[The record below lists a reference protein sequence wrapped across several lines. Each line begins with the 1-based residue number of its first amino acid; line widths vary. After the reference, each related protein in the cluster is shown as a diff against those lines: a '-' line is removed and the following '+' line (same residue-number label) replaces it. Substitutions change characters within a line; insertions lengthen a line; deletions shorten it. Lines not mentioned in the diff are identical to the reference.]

1 MNRSSQSGRLARH
14 AFTLI
19 ELLIVVAIIAILAA
33 IAVPN
38 FLEAQTRSKTSAAKA
53 DLRTIATALE
63 SYYVDHNAYPYKES
77 IGAAQNLVPGGTPI
91 NGPAGVSPGGLTSP
105 IAYLTSI
112 PKDSFRHVF
121 PPSDPGG
128 IVGVGPY
135 YYERAGLQII
145 NGVLLRNGPVL
156 VPADIIGTNN
166 TGGIGPDVP
175 VNNIALTPRPWVLYS
190 LGPDLDL
197 NVPNP
202 AGGFV
207 TQSRYHLAN
216 RYDPTN
222 GTISAGN
229 ILRFP
234 GGESW
239 P

>member
-1 MNRSSQSGRLARH
+1 MLRPLRSDRPG
-14 AFTLI
+14 FTLI

-38 FLEAQTRSKTSAAKA
+38 FLEAQTRSKVSAAKA
-53 DLRTIATALE
+53 DLRTIALGLE
-63 SYYVDHNAYPYKES
+63 SYYVDHNSYPYKES
-77 IGAAQNLVPGGTPI
+77 IGAAQNLVPGGFPR
-91 NGPAGVSPGGLTSP
+91 NAPPGVRPAGLTSP
-105 IAYLTSI
+105 IAYLTAI
-112 PKDSFRHVF
+112 PADAFRHVF
-121 PPSDPGG
+121 PPGDPGG

-145 NGVLLRNGPVL
+145 DGVLLRNGPVL
-156 VPADIIGTNN
+156 VPADTAGTSRLD
-166 TGGIGPDVP
+166 GIGPDIPVTNPAAVP
-175 VNNIALTPRPWVLYS
+175 RAWVLYS

-197 NVPNP
+197 NVPNENG
-202 AGGFV
+202 GGFV

-222 GTISAGN
+222 GTISKGN

-234 GGESW
+234 GGESF